1 MIKIVTFEVDS
12 AVNHLPPPPKKKK
25 KKMRKQTKIKTSSK
39 CISSSSDYIDTLLNE
54 MTKTT
59 YSKCSSNNYMDTLSD
74 AAASSP
80 RSTSVEKKK
89 KLKKKNNE
97 KIVVEGMTSTKEYQA
112 YNDSTVNTDSTLTQ
126 IPYNNNEDVNLE
138 WQQQVNEANK
148 TDTSSGNK
156 YTNSNIKGTFK
167 RMWKLLTSKTKKKKN
182 KRKFLEE
189 EEIVF
194 VFDISTI
201 ICKQQLRSR
210 PPLIRTLTDHSSNTI
225 PLNDIDS
232 KVLNRISPRDLVHSI
247 RSAQSKRKLSDENKE
262 MEICFL
268 KESARQF
275 DNKIDSKDQKKRS
288 SRTTISPSTLKISSS
303 RSRTPTPPRRR
314 NTHTVSPRKPIRRS
328 RRRRRD
334 GGKWYCP
341 TKNSCFINAQ
351 RL

>member
-12 AVNHLPPPPKKKK
+12 AVNHLPPPPKKRK
-25 KKMRKQTKIKTSSK
+25 KKMRKQTKNKTSSK
-39 CISSSSDYIDTLLNE
+39 YISSSSDYIDTLLDE

-80 RSTSVEKKK
+80 RSTLVE
-89 KLKKKNNE
+89 KKNNE

-167 RMWKLLTSKTKKKKN
+167 QMWKLLTSKTKKKKN

-268 KESARQF
+268 KESARRL
-275 DNKIDSKDQKKRS
+275 DNKIDYKD
-288 SRTTISPSTLKISSS
+288 
-303 RSRTPTPPRRR
+303 
-314 NTHTVSPRKPIRRS
+314 H
-328 RRRRRD
+328 RD
-334 GGKWYCP
+334 E
-341 TKNSCFINAQ
+341 
-351 RL
+351 